1 MQSAPP
7 IPPALLP
14 PGTVEIELS
23 RLRSSQ
29 TSHHDQDSEEQGLT
43 EVVTYPTLSRWK
55 TFTIISTVT
64 GITVLNSMQNG
75 ILTVGLPTIGRDLGL
90 NQNLILWSPL
100 PPSPP
105 VSDR

>member
-7 IPPALLP
+7 IPPAVLP

-23 RLRSSQ
+23 RVHSER
-29 TSHHDQDSEEQGLT
+29 TSHHGEDSEERGLT
-43 EVVTYPTLSRWK
+43 NVVTYPTLSRWK
-55 TFTIISTVT
+55 IFTIISTLT

-90 NQNLILWSPL
+90 NQNLILWSPSPL
-100 PPSPP
+100 PL
-105 VSDR
+105 RHL